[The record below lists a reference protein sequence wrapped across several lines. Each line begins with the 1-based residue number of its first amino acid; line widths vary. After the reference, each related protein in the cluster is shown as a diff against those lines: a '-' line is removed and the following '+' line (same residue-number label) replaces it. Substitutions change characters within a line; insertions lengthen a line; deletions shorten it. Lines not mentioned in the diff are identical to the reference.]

1 MASNLKLFKH
11 QQVSVNFLTN
21 NEKVADF
28 SDPGCVSADTE
39 FLTPSGWKRIDH
51 YTNGD
56 MVAQFHPDTREIEF
70 VKPLDYIKRPCSTMI
85 AIAPSRGTSQRLSHE
100 HRVLYYKDDGSH
112 DVMPAMQYMNTLH
125 QIGPNH
131 FKSKFCTTFSV
142 RTHSALDLN
151 DDNLR
156 VMVAVIADG
165 HFSTEGS
172 TRCTIRIKKQR
183 KIERLRMLLSKATI
197 TYKEKTCSSQPD
209 FQVFHFNAP
218 LRHKEFNSDWW
229 KADQHQLEII
239 ADELPNWDASQDKRP
254 SAGTR
259 FSTFVE
265 STADF
270 AQYAFSAAKRP
281 TSKTFSI
288 RNRTDEGRG
297 VMLEF
302 TVHAQAKNKLIGPGR
317 KESVYE
323 VPNPEGYK
331 YCFEVPSSFL
341 LLRHNGYIFATGNT
355 GKTGVE
361 IIAYAKRPKR
371 KAALVIAPKS
381 LLQAAWENDF
391 RKFAPNIKCS
401 VAFAHNRKK
410 AMSAPADVYITNHD
424 AVKDLLTY
432 PASYWKK
439 FDTLIVDESTAFKNH
454 TSQRS
459 KALAKLAKHFK
470 YRRIMSGTPTSNGI
484 CDLWHQIYI
493 LDEGKRL
500 GKSFTGFRNAVC
512 VPEQVGPMPNMV
524 KWHDKEGIEEKIY
537 LLLHDIVIR
546 HKFEEC
552 VDIPANHTY
561 SLSYE
566 LPKKHMA
573 HYTELQDSSLLL
585 INESSISAVNGA
597 VLYTKLLQA
606 ASGAAYDDYGNYTV
620 LDTGRYELV
629 MDLVEE
635 RDHSVVFFNWGHQKS
650 ELIRIAEAR
659 EIPYAVIDGKT
670 PVQEREQITK
680 HYQAGFYR
688 VLFAHPQS
696 AGHGLTLTRGR
707 TTIWASPTYNLE
719 HFQQGNRRI
728 YRISQTQKTETIVI
742 VAPGTVDERVYKAL
756 QGKQVRMD
764 ALLKELQCSTL

>member
-11 QQVSVNFLTN
+11 QQVSVDFLTN

-28 SDPGCVSADTE
+28 SDPG
-39 FLTPSGWKRIDH
+39 
-51 YTNGD
+51 
-56 MVAQFHPDTREIEF
+56 
-70 VKPLDYIKRPCSTMI
+70 
-85 AIAPSRGTSQRLSHE
+85 
-100 HRVLYYKDDGSH
+100 
-112 DVMPAMQYMNTLH
+112 
-125 QIGPNH
+125 
-131 FKSKFCTTFSV
+131 
-142 RTHSALDLN
+142 
-151 DDNLR
+151 
-156 VMVAVIADG
+156 
-165 HFSTEGS
+165 
-172 TRCTIRIKKQR
+172 
-183 KIERLRMLLSKATI
+183 
-197 TYKEKTCSSQPD
+197 
-209 FQVFHFNAP
+209 
-218 LRHKEFNSDWW
+218 
-229 KADQHQLEII
+229 
-239 ADELPNWDASQDKRP
+239 
-254 SAGTR
+254 
-259 FSTFVE
+259 
-265 STADF
+265 
-270 AQYAFSAAKRP
+270 
-281 TSKTFSI
+281 
-288 RNRTDEGRG
+288 
-297 VMLEF
+297 
-302 TVHAQAKNKLIGPGR
+302 
-317 KESVYE
+317 
-323 VPNPEGYK
+323 
-331 YCFEVPSSFL
+331 
-341 LLRHNGYIFATGNT
+341 T

-410 AMSAPADVYITNHD
+410 AMNAPADVYITNHD

-439 FDTLIVDESTAFKNH
+439 FDTLIVDECFPAGTPIDTPFGQRAIETLKCGDLINTSSGPLPISKTFQNKSNALVHIELETGETIECTENHPFATTNGWVEARSTRGLSVVRLNVHQHNEPRSTILQPLMWTQSTVGIEITGRAQHNRAEISPETERFTELEQGHTLPPRNQNQTQRESQGDGAQTKDSRWKRTYRTLRKNDARNALRRLVASTCHQYWEKTRQWISTCVQSRFCKSIENESTGNRRQFAHIAQILGCEERFIVDLTRVVRVSRIERTSETVVFNLQVDGPHTYSVKGVLVHNCTAFKNH

-524 KWHDKEGIEEKIY
+524 KWIDKEGIEEKIY

-552 VDIPANHTY
+552 VDIPPNHTY

-585 INESSISAVNGA
+585 INESSISAINGA

-650 ELIRIAEAR
+650 ELTRIAEAR
-659 EIPYAVIDGKT
+659 KIPYAVIDGKT

-680 HYQAGFYR
+680 HYQSGFYR

-764 ALLKELQCSTL
+764 ALLKELQCSPL

>member
-11 QQVSVNFLTN
+11 QQVSVNFLAN

-28 SDPGCVSADTE
+28 SDPGC
-39 FLTPSGWKRIDH
+39 G
-51 YTNGD
+51 
-56 MVAQFHPDTREIEF
+56 
-70 VKPLDYIKRPCSTMI
+70 
-85 AIAPSRGTSQRLSHE
+85 
-100 HRVLYYKDDGSH
+100 
-112 DVMPAMQYMNTLH
+112 
-125 QIGPNH
+125 
-131 FKSKFCTTFSV
+131 
-142 RTHSALDLN
+142 
-151 DDNLR
+151 
-156 VMVAVIADG
+156 
-165 HFSTEGS
+165 
-172 TRCTIRIKKQR
+172 
-183 KIERLRMLLSKATI
+183 
-197 TYKEKTCSSQPD
+197 KTC
-209 FQVFHFNAP
+209 
-218 LRHKEFNSDWW
+218 
-229 KADQHQLEII
+229 
-239 ADELPNWDASQDKRP
+239 
-254 SAGTR
+254 
-259 FSTFVE
+259 
-265 STADF
+265 
-270 AQYAFSAAKRP
+270 
-281 TSKTFSI
+281 
-288 RNRTDEGRG
+288 
-297 VMLEF
+297 
-302 TVHAQAKNKLIGPGR
+302 
-317 KESVYE
+317 
-323 VPNPEGYK
+323 
-331 YCFEVPSSFL
+331 
-341 LLRHNGYIFATGNT
+341 
-355 GKTGVE
+355 VE

-410 AMSAPADVYITNHD
+410 AMNAPADVYITNHD

-439 FDTLIVDESTAFKNH
+439 FDTLIVDESTAFKHH
-454 TSQRS
+454 TTSRS

-524 KWHDKEGIEEKIY
+524 KWIDKEGIEEKIY

-552 VDIPANHTY
+552 VDIPPNHTY

-585 INESSISAVNGA
+585 INESSISAINGA

-606 ASGAAYDDYGNYTV
+606 ASGAAYDDYG
-620 LDTGRYELV
+620 
-629 MDLVEE
+629 
-635 RDHSVVFFNWGHQKS
+635 HSVVFFNWGHQKN

-659 EIPYAVIDGKT
+659 KLPYAVIDGKT

-680 HYQAGFYR
+680 HYQSGFYR

-707 TTIWASPTYNLE
+707 TTIWASPTPNLE

>member
-1 MASNLKLFKH
+1 MASNLKLMKH
-11 QQVSVNFLTN
+11 QQASVDFLAN
-21 NEKVADF
+21 NDAAADF
-28 SDPGCVSADTE
+28 SDPGC
-39 FLTPSGWKRIDH
+39 
-51 YTNGD
+51 
-56 MVAQFHPDTREIEF
+56 
-70 VKPLDYIKRPCSTMI
+70 
-85 AIAPSRGTSQRLSHE
+85 
-100 HRVLYYKDDGSH
+100 
-112 DVMPAMQYMNTLH
+112 
-125 QIGPNH
+125 
-131 FKSKFCTTFSV
+131 
-142 RTHSALDLN
+142 
-151 DDNLR
+151 
-156 VMVAVIADG
+156 
-165 HFSTEGS
+165 
-172 TRCTIRIKKQR
+172 
-183 KIERLRMLLSKATI
+183 
-197 TYKEKTCSSQPD
+197 
-209 FQVFHFNAP
+209 
-218 LRHKEFNSDWW
+218 
-229 KADQHQLEII
+229 
-239 ADELPNWDASQDKRP
+239 
-254 SAGTR
+254 
-259 FSTFVE
+259 
-265 STADF
+265 
-270 AQYAFSAAKRP
+270 
-281 TSKTFSI
+281 
-288 RNRTDEGRG
+288 
-297 VMLEF
+297 
-302 TVHAQAKNKLIGPGR
+302 
-317 KESVYE
+317 
-323 VPNPEGYK
+323 
-331 YCFEVPSSFL
+331 
-341 LLRHNGYIFATGNT
+341 

-371 KAALVIAPKS
+371 KAALVLAPKS

-410 AMSAPADVYITNHD
+410 AMNAPADVYITNHD

-432 PASYWKK
+432 PDSYWKK

-459 KALAKLAKHFK
+459 KALAKLRKHFK
-470 YRRIMSGTPTSNGI
+470 YVRIMSGTPTSNGI

-512 VPEQVGPMPNMV
+512 VPEQVGPMPNMI
-524 KWHDKEGIEEKIY
+524 KWIDKEGIEEKIY

-561 SLSYE
+561 SLNYE

-585 INESSISAVNGA
+585 INESSISAINGA

-659 EIPYAVIDGKT
+659 KIPYAVIDGKT

-696 AGHGLTLTRGR
+696 AGHGLTLTRGK
-707 TTIWASPTYNLE
+707 TTIWASPTYNLD

-728 YRISQTQKTETIVI
+728 YRISQTQKTETIVVI
-742 VAPGTVDERVYKAL
+742 APGTVDERVYEAL
-756 QGKQVRMD
+756 QGKQIRMD